1 MTAVELHLRIRIHPG
16 GRGALFDFLKEAVP
30 FYESPGGVRVRL
42 LESADDP
49 DRFIEVVEYATD
61 AAYEADQRRV
71 KQDERMKA
79 LLARWRE
86 LLAEPPVVEVY
97 RVSPRATI
105 STR

>member
-1 MTAVELHLRIRIHPG
+1 MTAVELHLRLRVHPG
-16 GRGALFDFLKEAVP
+16 GRGALLGFLREAVP
-30 FYESPGGVRVRL
+30 YYESPGGIRVGL

-49 DRFIEVVEYATD
+49 DRFVEVVEYATE

-71 KQDERMKA
+71 EQDERMKT

-97 RVSPRATI
+97 RHTPRTTI
-105 STR
+105 SAR